1 MSNPSNPAE
10 NEVPIDG
17 SRDIGLSDEELVA
30 RAQQGDRAAFAELM
44 LRYQDRIYNSVYRMC
59 RDAEDASDMTQ
70 TTFLRALQALPRFES
85 RASVYTWLFRIAMNL
100 TISLL
105 RSRKRVVLSLQ
116 HPDQNGQER
125 DLPDGR
131 ETSSADE
138 LDRAAL
144 MRKVEAALEQVDAD
158 FRAAVVLRD
167 IEGLDYATI
176 GSILELPVGT
186 VKSRIHRGRLLIRE
200 IVTRETHAR
209 DAAKFQSG

>member
-1 MSNPSNPAE
+1 MPTPSKQPE

-17 SRDIGLSDEELVA
+17 SQDIGLSDDELVQ
-30 RAQQGDRAAFAELM
+30 RAQRGDRAAFAELM

-59 RDAEDASDMTQ
+59 RDADDASDLTQ

-105 RSRKRVVLSLQ
+105 RNRKRVVLSLQ
-116 HPDQNGQER
+116 HPDSEGRCR
-125 DLPDGR
+125 DLPDKR
-131 ETSSADE
+131 EPRDDE
-138 LDRAAL
+138 DLDRAEL
-144 MRKVEAALEQVDAD
+144 VKKVEGALEQIDVD

-176 GSILELPVGT
+176 GKILGLPVGT

-200 IVTRETHAR
+200 MLGRETNAR
-209 DAAKFQSG
+209 DAARFQSG